1 MKEIE
6 YYRPKFTRKLA
17 ASFMDAFI
25 FSLLSLLFVVISKA
39 IGDVTPPTYKQN
51 SSELDTIK
59 LDSGLFLEDNDG
71 LVRDVV
77 TIYNLDTETNS
88 SVVEKEV
95 VNSINNFFTYVDN
108 NLSHELYESMIKEY
122 DELRLDQKLI
132 YSYEGNTYKLFI
144 QKDGKVVKN
153 NEVVIP
159 SKSYISFYKDYID
172 NYALGYFH
180 SKIDRVVTL
189 EKYFSY
195 VMAIEVIVGVLVGSI
210 INYYV
215 FPLIFR
221 RNRYTLG
228 RLTYKIGLVNKD
240 VLHVSFGQFTLRFLI
255 IFFLEIALS
264 FVTFGIPIIFSFTMS
279 LVTKKKQYFHDY
291 LLGIE
296 EVDLQDNQVYYSK
309 DEVNAPVSKD
319 DIHNFSLK

>member
-39 IGDVTPPTYKQN
+39 IGDVTPTYKQN

-71 LVRDVV
+71 LVRDIV

-108 NLSHELYESMIKEY
+108 ILSHELYESMIKEY

-195 VMAIEVIVGVLVGSI
+195 VMSIEVIVGVLVGSI

>member
-39 IGDVTPPTYKQN
+39 LGDITPTYKQN

-108 NLSHELYESMIKEY
+108 NLSHELYESMIKEF

-255 IFFLEIALS
+255 IFFLEIVLS

>member
-39 IGDVTPPTYKQN
+39 IGDVTPTYKQN

-108 NLSHELYESMIKEY
+108 NLSQELYESMIKEY

>member
-39 IGDVTPPTYKQN
+39 LGDVTPTYKQN

-71 LVRDVV
+71 LVRDIV

-108 NLSHELYESMIKEY
+108 NLSQELYESMIKEF

-159 SKSYISFYKDYID
+159 SKSYISFYKNYID

-195 VMAIEVIVGVLVGSI
+195 VMAIEVIVGILVGSI

-264 FVTFGIPIIFSFTMS
+264 FVTFGVPIIFSFTMS

>member
-39 IGDVTPPTYKQN
+39 LGDVTPTYKQN

-108 NLSHELYESMIKEY
+108 NLSQELYESMIKEF
-122 DELRLDQKLI
+122 DELRLDQNLI
-132 YSYEGNTYKLFI
+132 YSYEGKTYKLFI

-159 SKSYISFYKDYID
+159 SKSYISFYKNYID

>member
-39 IGDVTPPTYKQN
+39 IGDVTPTYKQN

-71 LVRDVV
+71 LVRDIV

-195 VMAIEVIVGVLVGSI
+195 IMAIEVIVGVLVGSI

>member
-39 IGDVTPPTYKQN
+39 IGDVTPTYKQN

-71 LVRDVV
+71 LVRDIV

-108 NLSHELYESMIKEY
+108 NLSHELYESMIKEF

-159 SKSYISFYKDYID
+159 SKSYISFYKHYID

>member
-39 IGDVTPPTYKQN
+39 LGDVTSTYKQN
-51 SSELDTIK
+51 SNELDTIK

-95 VNSINNFFTYVDN
+95 VNSINNFFTYVDT
-108 NLSHELYESMIKEY
+108 NLSHELYESMIKEF

>member
-39 IGDVTPPTYKQN
+39 IGDVTLTYKQN

-159 SKSYISFYKDYID
+159 SKSYISFYKNYID

>member
-39 IGDVTPPTYKQN
+39 IGDVTPTYKQN

-71 LVRDVV
+71 LVRDIV

-108 NLSHELYESMIKEY
+108 NLSHELYESMIKEF

-159 SKSYISFYKDYID
+159 SKSYISFYKNYID

>member
-39 IGDVTPPTYKQN
+39 LGDVTPTYKQN
-51 SSELDTIK
+51 SSELNTIK

-71 LVRDVV
+71 LVRDIV

-108 NLSHELYESMIKEY
+108 NLSQELYESMIKEF

>member
-39 IGDVTPPTYKQN
+39 IGDVTPTYKQN

-108 NLSHELYESMIKEY
+108 NLSQELYESMIKEF

-159 SKSYISFYKDYID
+159 SKSYISFYKNYID

-240 VLHVSFGQFTLRFLI
+240 VLHVSFGQFTLRFFI

>member
-39 IGDVTPPTYKQN
+39 IGDVTPTYKQN

-108 NLSHELYESMIKEY
+108 NLSQELYESMIKEF

-132 YSYEGNTYKLFI
+132 YSYEGKTYKLFI

>member
-39 IGDVTPPTYKQN
+39 IGDVTPTYKQN

-108 NLSHELYESMIKEY
+108 NLSHELYESMIKEF

>member
-39 IGDVTPPTYKQN
+39 IGDVTPTYKQN

-108 NLSHELYESMIKEY
+108 NLSQELYESMIKEF

-159 SKSYISFYKDYID
+159 SKSYISFYKNYID

-264 FVTFGIPIIFSFTMS
+264 FVTFGVPIIFSFTMS

>member
-39 IGDVTPPTYKQN
+39 LGDVTPTYKQN

-108 NLSHELYESMIKEY
+108 NLSNELYESMIKEY

>member
-39 IGDVTPPTYKQN
+39 IGDVTPTYKQN
-51 SSELDTIK
+51 SSELNTIK

-108 NLSHELYESMIKEY
+108 NLSNELYESMIKEF

>member
-39 IGDVTPPTYKQN
+39 IGDVTPAYKQN
-51 SSELDTIK
+51 SKELDTIK

-108 NLSHELYESMIKEY
+108 NLSHELYESMIKEF

-195 VMAIEVIVGVLVGSI
+195 VMAIEVIVGVLVGAI

>member
-39 IGDVTPPTYKQN
+39 IGDVTPTYKQN

-108 NLSHELYESMIKEY
+108 NLSQELYESMIKEF

-195 VMAIEVIVGVLVGSI
+195 VMAIEVIIGVLVGSI

>member
-39 IGDVTPPTYKQN
+39 IGDVTPTYKQN

-59 LDSGLFLEDNDG
+59 LDSGLFLEDDDG

-108 NLSHELYESMIKEY
+108 NLSQELYESMIKEF

-159 SKSYISFYKDYID
+159 SKSYISFYKNYID

-264 FVTFGIPIIFSFTMS
+264 FVTFGVPIIFSFTMS

>member
-39 IGDVTPPTYKQN
+39 LGDVTPTYKQN

-71 LVRDVV
+71 LVRDIV

-108 NLSHELYESMIKEY
+108 NLSHELYESMIKEF

-153 NEVVIP
+153 NEVVVP
-159 SKSYISFYKDYID
+159 SKSYISFYKNYID

>member
-39 IGDVTPPTYKQN
+39 LGDVTPTYKQN

-71 LVRDVV
+71 LVRDIV

-108 NLSHELYESMIKEY
+108 NLSHELYESMIKEF

-159 SKSYISFYKDYID
+159 SKSYISFYKNYID

-264 FVTFGIPIIFSFTMS
+264 FVTFGVPIIFSFTMS

>member
-39 IGDVTPPTYKQN
+39 ISDVTPTYKQN

-71 LVRDVV
+71 LVRDIV

-159 SKSYISFYKDYID
+159 SKSYISFYKNYID

>member
-39 IGDVTPPTYKQN
+39 IGDVTPTYKQN

-108 NLSHELYESMIKEY
+108 NLSHELYESMIKEF

-159 SKSYISFYKDYID
+159 SKSYISFYKNYID

-255 IFFLEIALS
+255 IFFIEIALS

>member
-39 IGDVTPPTYKQN
+39 IGDVTPTYKQN

-71 LVRDVV
+71 LVRDIV

-108 NLSHELYESMIKEY
+108 NLSHELYESMIKEF

-159 SKSYISFYKDYID
+159 SKSYISFYKKYID

>member
-25 FSLLSLLFVVISKA
+25 FSLFSLLFVVISKA
-39 IGDVTPPTYKQN
+39 LGDVTPTYKQN

-108 NLSHELYESMIKEY
+108 NVSQELYESMIKEF

>member
-39 IGDVTPPTYKQN
+39 IGDVTPTYKQN

-71 LVRDVV
+71 LVRDIV

-108 NLSHELYESMIKEY
+108 NLSHELYESMIKEF
-122 DELRLDQKLI
+122 DELRLDQNLI

>member
-39 IGDVTPPTYKQN
+39 IVDVTPTYKQN

>member
-39 IGDVTPPTYKQN
+39 LGDVTPTYKQN

-95 VNSINNFFTYVDN
+95 VNSINNFFTYVDT
-108 NLSHELYESMIKEY
+108 NLSHELYESMIKEF

>member
-39 IGDVTPPTYKQN
+39 LGDITPTYKQN

-240 VLHVSFGQFTLRFLI
+240 VLHVSFGQFTLVFLI

>member
-25 FSLLSLLFVVISKA
+25 FSLLSLLFVVIFKA
-39 IGDVTPPTYKQN
+39 IGDVTPTYKQN

-195 VMAIEVIVGVLVGSI
+195 VMSIEVIVGVLVGSI

>member
-39 IGDVTPPTYKQN
+39 LGDVTPTYKQN

-71 LVRDVV
+71 LVRDIV

>member
-39 IGDVTPPTYKQN
+39 LGDVTPTYKQN

-108 NLSHELYESMIKEY
+108 NLSQELYESMIKEF

-159 SKSYISFYKDYID
+159 SKSYISFYKNYID

-264 FVTFGIPIIFSFTMS
+264 FVTFGVPIIFSFTMS

>member
-39 IGDVTPPTYKQN
+39 LGDISPTYKQN

-132 YSYEGNTYKLFI
+132 YSYEGYTYKLFI

>member
-39 IGDVTPPTYKQN
+39 IGDVTPTYKQN

-59 LDSGLFLEDNDG
+59 LNSGLFLEDNDG

-108 NLSHELYESMIKEY
+108 NLSHELYESMIKEF

>member
-39 IGDVTPPTYKQN
+39 IGDVTPTYKQN

-71 LVRDVV
+71 LVRDIV

-108 NLSHELYESMIKEY
+108 NLSQELYESMIKEF

>member
-39 IGDVTPPTYKQN
+39 LGDISPTYKQN

-108 NLSHELYESMIKEY
+108 NLSHELYESMIKEF
-122 DELRLDQKLI
+122 DELRLDQNLI
-132 YSYEGNTYKLFI
+132 YSYEGKTYKLFI

-159 SKSYISFYKDYID
+159 SKSYISFYKNYID

>member
-39 IGDVTPPTYKQN
+39 LGDVTPIYKQN

>member
-39 IGDVTPPTYKQN
+39 IGDVTPTYKQN

-71 LVRDVV
+71 LVRDIV

-108 NLSHELYESMIKEY
+108 NLSHELYESMIKEF
-122 DELRLDQKLI
+122 DELRLDQNLI

-159 SKSYISFYKDYID
+159 SKSYISFYKNYID

>member
-39 IGDVTPPTYKQN
+39 IGDITPTYKQN

-108 NLSHELYESMIKEY
+108 NLSQELYESMIKEF
-122 DELRLDQKLI
+122 DELRLDQNLI